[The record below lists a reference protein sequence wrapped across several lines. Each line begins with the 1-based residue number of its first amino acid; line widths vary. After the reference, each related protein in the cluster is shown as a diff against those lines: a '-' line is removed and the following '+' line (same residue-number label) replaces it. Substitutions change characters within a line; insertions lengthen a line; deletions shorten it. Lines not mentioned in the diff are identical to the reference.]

1 MAQEVTF
8 MQAQFDARLAIEIA
22 ADRAR
27 QVPTLSTALPSPTPS
42 EKFAKLAAEK
52 VVSHT
57 AGLGT
62 KEVDETTWSLV
73 HRLRELPE
81 MTLE

>member
-8 MQAQFDARLAIEIA
+8 TQAQFDAKLAAAIA
-22 ADRAR
+22 EDRAK
-27 QVPTLSTALPSPTPS
+27 QVLTLPTAPPSPTPS
-42 EKFAKLAAEK
+42 EKFAKLAAAK
-52 VVSHT
+52 VVSQT

-62 KEVDETTWSLV
+62 KEVDEATWSLV